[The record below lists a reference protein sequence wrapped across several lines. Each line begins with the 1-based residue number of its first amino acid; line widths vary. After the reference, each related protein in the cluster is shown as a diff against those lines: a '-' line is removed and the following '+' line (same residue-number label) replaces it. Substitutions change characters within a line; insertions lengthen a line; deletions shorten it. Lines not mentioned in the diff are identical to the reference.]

1 MKKIILIII
10 GIIVI
15 GLVYYAG
22 VRSNSVSLTKT
33 TPTTTN
39 SSSLCTRTSP
49 YDNPPEFD
57 RALSLITQRFQQ
69 TNTPLGIESAKE
81 IESIKNCLDI
91 QYASSDNEMN
101 GAEGLFSFSSKST
114 KDRLKILV
122 SPRYEIKDDI
132 LTAIL
137 VSHEIK
143 HAWLF
148 ATDRFKILT
157 CYDNEVNAF
166 KFELAFIVSL
176 NKEESSSLIYRY
188 SNTNS
193 SEVEGVI
200 NLTMYV
206 GRSSSV
212 GPYSDSIDNKILN
225 YIKSIPAYQ
234 KECNP

>member
-1 MKKIILIII
+1 MKKLILIII
-10 GIIVI
+10 GITVI
-15 GLVYYAG
+15 GLAYYAG
-22 VRSNSVSLTKT
+22 IRTNSLSLTNSVP
-33 TPTTTN
+33 TPTN
-39 SSSLCTRTSP
+39 NSSLCTRTSP

-69 TNTPLGIESAKE
+69 TNTSLGIEAAKE
-81 IESIKNCLDI
+81 LESIKNCLDI
-91 QYASSDNEMN
+91 QYTLSDNEMD
-101 GAEGLFSFSSKST
+101 GAEGLFSFSSNSA

-122 SPRYEIKDDI
+122 SPRYQIKDDI

-137 VSHEIK
+137 VSHELK

-148 ATDRFKILT
+148 ATDNFKTLT
-157 CYDNEVNAF
+157 CYGNEVNAF
-166 KFELAFIVSL
+166 KFQLAFIASL
-176 NKEESSSLIYRY
+176 NKEELSSLIYRY

-200 NLTMYV
+200 NFTMYV

-212 GPYSDSIDNKILN
+212 GPYTDLVDNKILN

-234 KECNP
+234 KECNL